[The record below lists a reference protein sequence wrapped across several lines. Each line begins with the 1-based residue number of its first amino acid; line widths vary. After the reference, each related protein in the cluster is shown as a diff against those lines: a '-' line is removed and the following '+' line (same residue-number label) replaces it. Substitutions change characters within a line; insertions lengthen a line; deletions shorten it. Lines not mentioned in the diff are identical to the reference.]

1 MRQRRVLLVCALALS
16 LPATLPAQPLFAR
29 TEAPGRGTVEAG
41 GGVVFSAG
49 FDVPALGAGLTRST
63 GSDRFDLFSVDG
75 TAGDSV
81 GAHARVGFFVTRT
94 ISVEADFRYARPT
107 LSYDLSDDAEAEDV
121 TASETLSHYLF
132 GGSVLFHLPG
142 ASFRNGRGMPFIG
155 VGGGYI
161 RELHE
166 GNELVETGD
175 EVHATVGVRY
185 LYGAGRRRIAVRG
198 EVGASSRHRGF
209 DDEDARRTLPIALA
223 GVSLLF

>member
-1 MRQRRVLLVCALALS
+1 MGMCLPAALS
-16 LPATLPAQPLFAR
+16 AQPLFPR
-29 TEAPGRGTVEAG
+29 REAPTRGTLEVG
-41 GGVVFSAG
+41 GGVVFAPG
-49 FDVPALGAGLTRST
+49 FEVPSLGAGLTRSV

-75 TAGDSV
+75 TVSDFL
-81 GAHARVGFFVTRT
+81 GAHARVGVFVTRA

-107 LSYDLSDDAEAEDV
+107 LAYDLSDDAEAGDE
-121 TASETLSHYLF
+121 TAAETLSHYLF

-142 ASFRNGRGMPFIG
+142 ASFANGRGTPFIG

-175 EVHATVGVRY
+175 EVHATFGIRY
-185 LYGAGRRRIAVRG
+185 LYGTGRRRFALRG

-209 DDEDARRTLPIALA
+209 DDEDARRTVPIALA